1 MKRNGFEFLEQVS
14 PVGYTYWVPLL
25 IRFVARA
32 SEKGFRKVEE
42 GALFGAASVS
52 AVTRRSVSDLGSES
66 IAQPRSTQ
74 GKAFECDAWAS
85 LSQRGHRVDGFKS
98 CVWTMRTIGAL
109 CTRSE
114 IYLPGPDA
122 VGMLPYFTTGSRF
135 LKDTSI
141 NSLSWRGRA
150 KKTFAR
156 RA

>member
-1 MKRNGFEFLEQVS
+1 
-14 PVGYTYWVPLL
+14 
-25 IRFVARA
+25 
-32 SEKGFRKVEE
+32 VEE

-135 LKDTSI
+135 LKGTSI

-150 KKTFAR
+150 KMISPR
-156 RA
+156 RAKARNSRPTFGAIMQWGLTQRTTGATGSSRNEMMKGS